1 MLRRTI
7 LPVLTGALAFTGIA
21 CEPKLPPLKTN
32 GGALP
37 STEVARMTSAEIGR
51 DLFAPEAVAPRPP
64 LAANDSGAA
73 PIDAILIRGC
83 QVTLPRTENVPSKND
98 GKLLEYCTE
107 FDPAQDSVAEA
118 DIVIHPRTKKKYKR
132 LKVGDTVKKDQLIA
146 IMDDTVPY
154 ANYDIA
160 VATVKASE
168 SKLAANKE
176 IHKAAI
182 AEYDMTF
189 GLRKQGIAPEA
200 ELRRAGAQ
208 RDRAL
213 AEVAEAEGQMGKSQ
227 EELKKAEVILKE
239 HEIRSDISG
248 EVKRFYRRPGE
259 SIKALEPVAE
269 VQNLETM
276 RIEGMVDVEHLA
288 LGAKMRQGQ
297 SGFKVVVERAAQF
310 AHERALEGGHR
321 QPVRAVA
328 VSKDPRRP
336 LIVSASEDKTVAVW
350 DRQTGRQVAIWRHDA
365 PVRAVACT
373 PKAADADLCLSGA
386 DDGVARI
393 WDLSN
398 PTAGKPLR
406 EMKGRH
412 QQRIVFAAFAPNG
425 KTAATADD
433 REIIVWDVGTG
444 DQKYRITN
452 PHNGPVTCL
461 QFTPQSTLVTTG
473 RDRTIRVWKL
483 GDKGAAP
490 ETVIE
495 HRTGDVPVLG
505 VSPDGQRALFDQE
518 TALNVLAVSDQRTEG
533 FLPAPSNTTQ
543 FSTFALFSP
552 DGRLVLAAG
561 TGDYPLQV
569 WRAPAEGVR
578 AAMLRLLAVGPT
590 SAPTC
595 AAFAPDGSFAV
606 TGTQDHR
613 VLVWGLPDEQE
624 SKREI
629 TAEIGYV
636 DKSIESA
643 KRQVHIWADKLVIPQ
658 DMPPGARL
666 LAGETVTL
674 VITPQ
679 GSK

>member
-1 MLRRTI
+1 MLRRII
-7 LPVLTGALAFTGIA
+7 LPALTGALAFTAIA
-21 CEPKLPPLKTN
+21 CEPKLPPLKPN
-32 GGALP
+32 GGAVP
-37 STEVARMTSAEIGR
+37 STEVARLTAADIGGN
-51 DLFAPEAVAPRPP
+51 LFEPQAIAPRPP
-64 LAANDSGAA
+64 VAASDSGAA
-73 PIDAILIRGC
+73 PMDAILIRGC

-98 GKLLEYCTE
+98 GKLLEYCTDL
-107 FDPAQDSVAEA
+107 DPAQDAVAESE
-118 DIVIHPRTKKKYKR
+118 IVIHLRTKKQYRR
-132 LKVGDTVKKDQLIA
+132 LKVGETVKKDQLIA
-146 IMDDTVPY
+146 IMDDTVPH

-160 VATVKASE
+160 VATVRASE
-168 SKLAANKE
+168 SKLTANKE
-176 IHKAAI
+176 IHKASV

-239 HEIRSDISG
+239 HEIRSDIAG

-259 SIKALEPVAE
+259 SIKALDPVAE
-269 VQNLETM
+269 IQNLETM

-288 LGAKMRQGQ
+288 LGAKMSKGQ
-297 SGFKVVVERAAQF
+297 NRFKVVVERAEQI

-321 QPVRAVA
+321 QAVRAVA

-350 DRQTGRQVAIWRHDA
+350 DRQTGLPVAIWRHEA

-373 PKAADADLCLSGA
+373 PKAAGADLCLSGA

-393 WDLSN
+393 WDLGN
-398 PTAGKPLR
+398 PTSGKPLR

-425 KTAATADD
+425 QTAATADD

-444 DQKYRITN
+444 DMKYRIAN
-452 PHNGPVTCL
+452 PHNGPVTSL
-461 QFTPQSTLVTTG
+461 QFTPQSTLVTAG

-495 HRTGDVPVLG
+495 HRTGDVPLLG
-505 VSPDGQRALFDQE
+505 VSPDGQRVLFDQE
-518 TALNVLAVSDQRTEG
+518 SALNVLDLADQRTEG
-533 FLPAPSNTTQ
+533 ILRAPSNTTQ

-561 TGDYPLQV
+561 TSDHPLQV
-569 WRAPAEGVR
+569 WRAPAAGTR

-590 SAPTC
+590 STPTC

-624 SKREI
+624 TKREI
-629 TAEIGYV
+629 TASIGYV

-643 KRQVHIWADKLVIPQ
+643 KRQVRIWADKLDI
-658 DMPPGARL
+658 PPGARL

>member
-1 MLRRTI
+1 MLRQII
-7 LPVLTGALAFTGIA
+7 LPAMTGALAFTAIA
-21 CEPKLPPLKTN
+21 CEPKLPPNPRPN
-32 GGALP
+32 GGASP
-37 STEVARMTSAEIGR
+37 SAEIARPTSAEIGG
-51 DLFAPEAVAPRPP
+51 DLFPATAVAPRPP
-64 LAANDSGAA
+64 VATADAGGV
-73 PIDAILIRGC
+73 PIDAILVKGC

-107 FDPAQDSVAEA
+107 FDPAHETVAES
-118 DIVIHPRTKKKYKR
+118 DIVIHPRTKKQYRR

-146 IMDDTVPY
+146 IMDDTVPH
-154 ANYDIA
+154 ANFDIA

-168 SKLAANKE
+168 AKLKANVE
-176 IHKAAI
+176 IRKAAD

-189 GLRKQGIAPEA
+189 GLRQKGIAPEA

-213 AEVAEAEGQMGKSQ
+213 AEVAEAEGQMGKSK
-227 EELKKAEVILKE
+227 EELKKAEVILQE
-239 HEIRSDISG
+239 HEIRSDIAG
-248 EVKRFYRRPGE
+248 EVKRFYRRAGE
-259 SIKALEPVAE
+259 SVKALDPVAE
-269 VQNLETM
+269 IQNLETM
-276 RIEGMVDVEHLA
+276 RIEGMVDVHHLM
-288 LGAKMRQGQ
+288 LGAKLRQGQ
-297 SGFKVVVERAAQF
+297 SLPKVIVERAEQIAN
-310 AHERALEGGHR
+310 ERSLEGGHR

-336 LIVSASEDKTVAVW
+336 LIVSASDDKTVGVW
-350 DRQTGRQVAIWRHDA
+350 DRQTGQQVASWRHVA

-373 PKAADADLCLSGA
+373 SKTAEANLCLSGA

-398 PTAGKPLR
+398 PTAGNPLR

-412 QQRIVFAAFAPNG
+412 QQQIVFAAFAPNG
-425 KTAATADD
+425 QTAATADN
-433 REIIVWDVGTG
+433 REIIIWDVGTG
-444 DQKYRITN
+444 EMKYRISN
-452 PHNGPVTCL
+452 PHNGPVTSL
-461 QFTPQSTLVTTG
+461 QFTPQSTLVTAG
-473 RDRTIRVWKL
+473 RDRTIRIWKL

-505 VSPDGQRALFDQE
+505 VSPDGQRVLFDQDR
-518 TALNVLAVSDQRTEG
+518 ALNVLSIADQRTEG
-533 FLPAPSNTTQ
+533 VLHAPSDTTQ

-552 DGRLVLAAG
+552 DGRLILAAG
-561 TGDYPLQV
+561 TSDNPLQV
-569 WRAPAEGVR
+569 WRAPAEGSR
-578 AAMLRLLAVGPT
+578 ATMLRRLPVGPS

-606 TGTQDHR
+606 TGTQDNR

-624 SKREI
+624 TKRQI
-629 TAEIGYV
+629 TATIDYV

-643 KRQVHIWADKLVIPQ
+643 DRKVRIWADKLVIPQ
-658 DMPPGARL
+658 GVRL